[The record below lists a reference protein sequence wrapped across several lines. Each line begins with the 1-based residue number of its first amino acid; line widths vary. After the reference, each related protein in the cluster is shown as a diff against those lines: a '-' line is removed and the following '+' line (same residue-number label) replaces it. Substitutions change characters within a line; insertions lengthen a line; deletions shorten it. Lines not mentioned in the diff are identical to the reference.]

1 MINPDKRKAVYLLYD
16 EGVSIRKIAS
26 LFNISTSTVMTIIA
40 QKGQMPE
47 IVRKDKKRIDPEL
60 LDRLYAQCQGRV
72 QRVYEKLTEEEGIQ
86 IGYSTLT
93 QLVREMGLGKSIQ
106 KRCGREPDIPG
117 AEMQHDTSPYRI
129 KLGDK
134 WVLVQASLVYFRYS
148 KIRYLK
154 FYRAFDRFKMKCFL
168 HEALMFWGYVA
179 LVCIID
185 NTSLARLKGTGKNA
199 VITPEMERFAKQY
212 GFEFICHEKGHA
224 NRKAGNERGF
234 YTVETNFFPGRT
246 FESLEDMNRQAFVW
260 ATVRSAN
267 RPTGKT
273 RIIPSK
279 TFEYEKP
286 YLTKL
291 HPHIPPPYLVHDR
304 GTDQYGYASFEG
316 NFYWVPGTKRH
327 DVKLLQYSDYLKIYH
342 RRNLLGRYPLPA
354 DGVKNELIGPDGKKP
369 PPYSP
374 NNRKKP
380 TAKEESILRK
390 ADESIN
396 TYLNFVAKGSGK
408 KRHRIIRRL
417 YGLYRKIELTIF
429 IKTVKRAQKYR
440 ITDLETVERIAV
452 LQMLDGSVQAPM
464 PEIDQEFKSRSS
476 YVEGRFADDVDL
488 SVYDQMMEDSNG

>member
-1 MINPDKRKAVYLLYD
+1 
-16 EGVSIRKIAS
+16 
-26 LFNISTSTVMTIIA
+26 
-40 QKGQMPE
+40 
-47 IVRKDKKRIDPEL
+47 
-60 LDRLYAQCQGRV
+60 
-72 QRVYEKLTEEEGIQ
+72 
-86 IGYSTLT
+86 
-93 QLVREMGLGKSIQ
+93 
-106 KRCGREPDIPG
+106 
-117 AEMQHDTSPYRI
+117 
-129 KLGDK
+129 
-134 WVLVQASLVYFRYS
+134 
-148 KIRYLK
+148 
-154 FYRAFDRFKMKCFL
+154 
-168 HEALMFWGYVA
+168 
-179 LVCIID
+179 
-185 NTSLARLKGTGKNA
+185 
-199 VITPEMERFAKQY
+199 
-212 GFEFICHEKGHA
+212 
-224 NRKAGNERGF
+224 
-234 YTVETNFFPGRT
+234 
-246 FESLEDMNRQAFVW
+246 
-260 ATVRSAN
+260 
-267 RPTGKT
+267 
-273 RIIPSK
+273 
-279 TFEYEKP
+279 
-286 YLTKL
+286 
-291 HPHIPPPYLVHDR
+291 
-304 GTDQYGYASFEG
+304 
-316 NFYWVPGTKRH
+316 VPGTKRH

-354 DGVKNELIGPDGKKP
+354 DDVKNELIGPDGKKP